1 MLKSNIFFINKKPNY
16 SVNETLTKVNIVVK
30 DIDYI
35 IDKQDIINL
44 LKLKLDNDS
53 IKLVVDSNDEDF
65 KILKEED
72 IDIIDMEYIE
82 KITINIEKNNVY
94 HNFKKI
100 VNVYYIK

>member
-82 KITINIEKNNVY
+82 KITINI
-94 HNFKKI
+94 
-100 VNVYYIK
+100 

>member
-44 LKLKLDNDS
+44 LKLKLDNEKMERNLII
-53 IKLVVDSNDEDF
+53 IKKVS
-65 KILKEED
+65 
-72 IDIIDMEYIE
+72 
-82 KITINIEKNNVY
+82 TTA
-94 HNFKKI
+94 KK
-100 VNVYYIK
+100 YPRKPGMPAKQPL

>member
-82 KITINIEKNNVY
+82 KITINIEKNPVY
-94 HNFKKI
+94 HNFT
-100 VNVYYIK
+100 

>member
-16 SVNETLTKVNIVVK
+16 SVNETLTKVNSVVK

-72 IDIIDMEYIE
+72 IDIIDIVEID
-82 KITINIEKNNVY
+82 KNINQNRDKY
-94 HNFKKI
+94 C
-100 VNVYYIK
+100 

>member
-44 LKLKLDNDS
+44 LK
-53 IKLVVDSNDEDF
+53 
-65 KILKEED
+65 
-72 IDIIDMEYIE
+72 
-82 KITINIEKNNVY
+82 
-94 HNFKKI
+94 
-100 VNVYYIK
+100 

>member
-72 IDIIDMEYIE
+72 IDIIDIVEID
-82 KITINIEKNNVY
+82 KNINQNRDKY
-94 HNFKKI
+94 C
-100 VNVYYIK
+100 